1 MVPLNCFLI
10 QIISIFVL
18 GSNQNR
24 SVPDIE
30 LHYRR
35 GNSDDRVCVISGP
48 SGCMES
54 PNLCKR
60 RVSSHQFG
68 AHHVHHLRHQ
78 VPAHHRSGSMMSGV
92 SGSTSS
98 RPRICEH
105 QPFSF
110 SLSRATSR
118 ESVRSFVH
126 QPGSYESNS
135 SHYEKVM
142 WQGGGNHLIVAHQS
156 LLPREYSIVEFNCIK
171 EILNGNQITGNLSNI
186 LRLEVNCSLF

>member
-1 MVPLNCFLI
+1 MLDSKRFKEVFKKQWNY
-10 QIISIFVL
+10 ST

-48 SGCMES
+48 SCCMDS
-54 PNLCKR
+54 PQLCKR

-68 AHHVHHLRHQ
+68 AHQPGSHHMHHLRHQ
-78 VPAHHRSGSMMSGV
+78 TPTHHRSGSMMSGA

-126 QPGSYESNS
+126 QPGSYESNG
-135 SHYEKVM
+135 SHYEKVLFI
-142 WQGGGNHLIVAHQS
+142 NINRLYRVV
-156 LLPREYSIVEFNCIK
+156 SITNRSQWLTVDYALYKCWY
-171 EILNGNQITGNLSNI
+171 G
-186 LRLEVNCSLF
+186 